1 LSGFVAVGCEVVVVL
16 ETACCSGFV
25 EVSGAEAF
33 ITAGA
38 VTAGVAFGSHPG
50 ILAVCPFGA
59 FFFFLNNE
67 PRLEIV
73 FAAFE
78 TVEAT

>member
-1 LSGFVAVGCEVVVVL
+1 MVL

-25 EVSGAEAF
+25 EMAGAEAC

>member
-1 LSGFVAVGCEVVVVL
+1 MVL

-25 EVSGAEAF
+25 EVAGAEAF

-38 VTAGVAFGSHPG
+38 AAAGIAFGSHPG
-50 ILAVCPFGA
+50 ILPACPLGA

-67 PRLEIV
+67 PRLEMV